1 MKKPPRTMTVI
12 LQIPKSLQPALLEV
26 SGKLCASPE
35 QYILDILQ
43 LGLNVH
49 VSQSQAMTKATAQDW
64 RNN

>member
-12 LQIPKSLQPALLEV
+12 LQIPKALQPALLEV
-26 SGKLCASPE
+26 SGKLCNSPE

-43 LGLNVH
+43 VGLNAH
-49 VSQSQAMTKATAQDW
+49 VGQFQAMMKADAPDW